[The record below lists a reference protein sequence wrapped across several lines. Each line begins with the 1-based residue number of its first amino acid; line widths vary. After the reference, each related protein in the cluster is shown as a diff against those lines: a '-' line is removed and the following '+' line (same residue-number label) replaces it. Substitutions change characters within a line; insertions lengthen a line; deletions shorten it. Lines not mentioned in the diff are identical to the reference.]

1 MDINNILRKGSK
13 IKSSN
18 LKILLIKEG
27 YKENKCEN
35 CGISEW
41 NKLPLVCQL
50 HHIDGDN
57 TNNSI
62 ENLQILCPNCHSQ
75 TDSYC
80 HSWKDYK
87 KKQCKRCGKQ
97 IDYKAN
103 YCLDC
108 FHIIRRKVNRPTQQE
123 LEDDFKK
130 LHSFVQVGKKY
141 NVSDTCIRKWC
152 KYYNWWP
159 DK

>member
-1 MDINNILRKGSK
+1 MDIKLLLKKGIK

-18 LKILLIKEG
+18 LKILLFNNKL
-27 YKENKCEN
+27 KQNKCEI
-35 CGISEW
+35 CGITEW
-41 NKLPLVCQL
+41 QGHPIVCHL

-80 HSWKDYK
+80 YSWKGYK

-108 FHIIRRKVNRPTQQE
+108 FHIIHRKVNRPTQQE

-141 NVSDTCIRKWC
+141 NVSDNCIRKWC

-159 DK
+159 NK